1 MAGTQLNRL
10 SAPCRGVTHSNR
22 RHTAHFTVIGNHL
35 AQHAELSL
43 IAIGL
48 AVYIQSLPAG
58 ADVSIKRLTSRFPE
72 SEARIATALRELE
85 HHGYYH
91 RERVRLP
98 SGAIVTRTTS
108 YNQPK
113 GDTAPTRPTVVT
125 RVARLSR
132 TKAVPQQPQ
141 PQPLPPEDAY
151 DDRHEPTPPTPA
163 PAATTAPAPHTETGT
178 RTGTGTVT
186 RAGTGAETETETE
199 TETGS
204 EADTRA
210 ETPPAPLSAVE
221 TRAVRILIS
230 LRHAD
235 PRLLLSAT
243 EVTRLTPAVAEWLT
257 REAGPEAIRTAL
269 TTNLPEPLHRPAAL
283 LTHRLR
289 TGLPPMPPPGP
300 RPTPYETPRPAPRS
314 TTRWTHSCDTCERAL
329 PTKASQCRDCA
340 RDAPPQ
346 AVAPHRPGLA

>member
-141 PQPLPPEDAY
+141 PQPQPPEDPY
-151 DDRHEPTPPTPA
+151 DDHREPTPPTPA
-163 PAATTAPAPHTETGT
+163 PAPAPGISSDADTE
-178 RTGTGTVT
+178 
-186 RAGTGAETETETE
+186 A
-199 TETGS
+199 
-204 EADTRA
+204 EADTSA
-210 ETPPAPLSAVE
+210 EAPPATPTPLSPVHA
-221 TRAVRILIS
+221 RATRILTA

-235 PRLLLSAT
+235 PRLLLSET
-243 EVTRLTPAVAEWLT
+243 EVAHLTPAVAEWLT

-340 RDAPPQ
+340 A
-346 AVAPHRPGLA
+346 GTL